1 MKVSAKQ
8 YASTLYEL
16 TNGKNNS
23 EIDDIIIKFVAYMK
37 KTGDMK
43 KSQDVV
49 NQFGNIYNQKNNI
62 IEASV
67 MSARKLT
74 NNEQIKIQ
82 SFIKDKYKADNVI
95 MNNTVRKDIKGG
107 IIIKVGDE
115 VLDGSVAGRLNK
127 LKMSLK

>member
-16 TNGKNNS
+16 TSKKSDS
-23 EIDDIIIKFVAYMK
+23 EIDDVIVKFVAYMK

-49 NQFGNIYNQKNNI
+49 NQFEKIYNEKNNI

-67 MSARKLT
+67 TSSRILT
-74 NNEQIKIQ
+74 DNEKMKIQ
-82 SFIKDKYKADNVI
+82 AFIKEKYKANNVI
-95 MNNTVRKDIKGG
+95 MNNTVKKDIKGG
-107 IIIKVGDE
+107 IIVKVGDE
-115 VLDGSVAGRLNK
+115 ILDGSVAGRLNK

>member
-127 LKMSLK
+127 LKMS

>member
-8 YASTLYEL
+8 YASTLYDL
-16 TNGKNNS
+16 TSEGSNS
-23 EIDDIIIKFVAYMK
+23 EIDDVIVKFVAYMK

-49 NQFGNIYNQKNNI
+49 NQFGEIYNKKNNI
-62 IEASV
+62 IEAAV
-67 MSARKLT
+67 VSARELT
-74 NNEQIKIQ
+74 DDEQKKIQ
-82 SFIKDKYKADNVI
+82 SFIKEKYKADNVV
-95 MNNTVRKDIKGG
+95 MNNTINQDIKGG

-127 LKMSLK
+127 LKLSLK